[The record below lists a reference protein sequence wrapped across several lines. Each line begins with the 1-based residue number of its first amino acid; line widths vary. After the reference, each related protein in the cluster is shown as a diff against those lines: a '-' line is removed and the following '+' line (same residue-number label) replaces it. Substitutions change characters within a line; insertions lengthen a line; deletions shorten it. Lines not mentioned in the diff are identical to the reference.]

1 MTKVDYLDMRGFDP
15 DDWTVMKKE
24 EASFFLDKKGAV
36 NMMYDIKE
44 RKAIEVFGDNAYI
57 VNIKWTEK
65 YKSESP
71 GVTEKPLTVPPV
83 PQAPSVQTVSKIP
96 EVPKVPEVPKSDLPK
111 KSGLLIAR
119 TSKLLKEG
127 WIDSGI
133 SMDLIGESN
142 EVLKTLFYKDI
153 EDMSNDQWDEY
164 FIVKQASDD
173 LNVNLEMIDEAQI
186 NREDKRDLPWEN
198 FLCDKYNNTGEACNE
213 QCDFCKNAEAKNE
226 TRSETWKTAKQKI
239 EKIVEASGVP
249 KENIIIASVP
259 KTEAFKPQNIDSGK
273 IKLRTSLLLG
283 AGMELSDDN
292 SNVWCGGLKID
303 IKDLGDLSFDDFSNV
318 LEHAKDL
325 VFKAKQS
332 ESKQK
337 KESSNVPLN
346 DDGSVNTSEME
357 EADAREAIIEHQ
369 KTVSGP
375 DGKGKAVGTLTA
387 KKSANIEDKSNV
399 ETIEKEEPIKEEVV
413 EENKTST
420 KTKKFK
426 KEKIKEVSGSASLPI
441 VVASEEMTEQLILVD
456 NIVKT
461 CVTFK
466 NTAFAI
472 VSIKEIL
479 ELDDVPESKL
489 EKINLLIQNL
499 K

>member
-1 MTKVDYLDMRGFDP
+1 
-15 DDWTVMKKE
+15 
-24 EASFFLDKKGAV
+24 
-36 NMMYDIKE
+36 
-44 RKAIEVFGDNAYI
+44 
-57 VNIKWTEK
+57 
-65 YKSESP
+65 
-71 GVTEKPLTVPPV
+71 
-83 PQAPSVQTVSKIP
+83 
-96 EVPKVPEVPKSDLPK
+96 
-111 KSGLLIAR
+111 
-119 TSKLLKEG
+119 
-127 WIDSGI
+127 
-133 SMDLIGESN
+133 
-142 EVLKTLFYKDI
+142 
-153 EDMSNDQWDEY
+153 
-164 FIVKQASDD
+164 
-173 LNVNLEMIDEAQI
+173 
-186 NREDKRDLPWEN
+186 
-198 FLCDKYNNTGEACNE
+198 
-213 QCDFCKNAEAKNE
+213 
-226 TRSETWKTAKQKI
+226 
-239 EKIVEASGVP
+239 
-249 KENIIIASVP
+249 
-259 KTEAFKPQNIDSGK
+259 
-273 IKLRTSLLLG
+273 
-283 AGMELSDDN
+283 
-292 SNVWCGGLKID
+292 
-303 IKDLGDLSFDDFSNV
+303 LSFDDFSNV